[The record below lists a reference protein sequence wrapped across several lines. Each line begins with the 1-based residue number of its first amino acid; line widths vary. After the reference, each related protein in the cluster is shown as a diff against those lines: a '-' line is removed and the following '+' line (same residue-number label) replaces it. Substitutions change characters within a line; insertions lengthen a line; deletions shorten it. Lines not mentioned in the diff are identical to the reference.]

1 MHGLFCDLLLG
12 LSRLSFALYI
22 KHALRD
28 QASQTQTVA
37 ANPLQ
42 PLLHS
47 T

>member
-12 LSRLSFALYI
+12 LSRLSFAYI